1 MKEDLNKILLQLEED
16 LQNLKSARDQ
26 VEKVV
31 SSNKEFT
38 LAANNMIVN
47 SKVLLLKIAESSAL
61 NMDKNIAEIKA
72 EIIRILENTEL
83 KINEI
88 SKISKESI
96 EKSCLDSTIAIRN
109 ITSLS
114 KSVITELQI
123 ENTKLLDQILVSQ
136 SNLDKLLKQIND
148 LDLPKSLK
156 SINNILIKQEKIN
169 ETQFRSIKSMQTL
182 TLIAFGALAIIMGV
196 LKFI

>member
-61 NMDKNIAEIKA
+61 NMDKNMAEIKA